1 MQAGQT
7 DSTSTLTKTTKSNRA
22 TDKDNESA
30 LWDAVAYLTMLINEA
45 YPAQFARAY
54 PRDEDR
60 ERARGV
66 WTAALKGYA
75 PKRIKRAGQKAI
87 RSGSK
92 FMPSLGDIIQFC
104 QFSYEELGLKQP
116 LQAYYE
122 ACNATIQRAD
132 GSWSHPAVY
141 FAAKATGWYWLRS
154 ESQSRVFPMFERNYQ
169 IICQRVQDGEDL
181 SQDIQ
186 QGLEDFSKRN
196 RMYQTEIVMQKSL
209 KETMQQQG
217 INPDAGRRAFQEV
230 MKELK

>member
-1 MQAGQT
+1 
-7 DSTSTLTKTTKSNRA
+7 
-22 TDKDNESA
+22 
-30 LWDAVAYLTMLINEA
+30 MLLNEA

-66 WTAALKGYA
+66 WVAALKGYA
-75 PKRIKRAGQKAI
+75 PNRIKRAGQKAI
-87 RSGSK
+87 RSGNK
-92 FMPSLGDIIQFC
+92 FMPSLGDVIRFC

-122 ACNATIQRAD
+122 ACNASCQQLEGA
-132 GSWSHPAVY
+132 WSHPAVY
-141 FAAKATGWYWLRS
+141 FAAKSIGWYWLRS

-169 IICQRVQDGEDL
+169 IVCQRVQDGEDL
-181 SQDIQ
+181 SEELQ

-196 RMYQTEIVMQKSL
+196 VIQKTEQQETEKLKRVMQK
-209 KETMQQQG
+209 QG
-217 INPDAGRRAFQEV
+217 INPEAGRQAFQDV